1 MEGLKEYILKED
13 AVRMG
18 DDTIN
23 RQAAIDAIE
32 QHKTA
37 VLEGREWD
45 EGIAYGY
52 AAAHTHLVEIVKQ
65 LPSAEPEIIRC
76 KDCKWWKSNFT
87 WNGKEVKVC
96 VKEPYEPVRAEDFFC
111 KDGERGE

>member
-1 MEGLKEYILKED
+1 MS
-13 AVRMG
+13 
-18 DDTIN
+18 DDLIS

-52 AAAHTHLVEIVKQ
+52 AAAHRHLVDIVKQ
-65 LPSAEPEIIRC
+65 LPSAERHGRWVYGNDFHWYTANCSLCGYRRRTDIKTSER
-76 KDCKWWKSNFT
+76 
-87 WNGKEVKVC
+87 WNEWHYCPNCGASMVN
-96 VKEPYEPVRAEDFFC
+96 EDGP
-111 KDGERGE
+111 D